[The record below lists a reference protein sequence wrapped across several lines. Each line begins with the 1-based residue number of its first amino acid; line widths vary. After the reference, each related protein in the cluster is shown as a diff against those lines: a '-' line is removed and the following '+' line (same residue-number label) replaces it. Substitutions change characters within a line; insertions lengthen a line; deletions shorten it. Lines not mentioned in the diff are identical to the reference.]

1 MDRLS
6 HRTITSN
13 MPAIKAIFSALE
25 RDTYKYKELDKKDVL
40 HIFSLEKEFGQS
52 KLIQAMDIINT
63 WIEGSVYKAEVL
75 IFTKKKNTKWKN
87 LLDLIGQR
95 ISMFENDVS
104 LIEIKINKDGE
115 ISRDFSGDILK
126 LDGTLSEM
134 RLKIIERLVENKNK
148 YMKTKELCDFVGS
161 KNTESLLKLTATMNS
176 KIKSVLQLSK
186 NMIEV
191 EKRIGFRIDPFY
203 RIVFIKK

>member
-1 MDRLS
+1 MNKVS
-6 HRTITSN
+6 NRTIASN
-13 MPAIKAIFSALE
+13 IPTIKAIYSALE
-25 RDTYKYKELDKKDVL
+25 MDISKYKDLDNKDIF

-52 KLIQAMDIINT
+52 KLIQAMDIINI

-75 IFTKKKNTKWKN
+75 IFIKKKNNKWKN

-104 LIEIKINKDGE
+104 SIEIKINKDGE

-126 LDGTLSEM
+126 LDGALSEM

-148 YMKTKELCDFVGS
+148 YMKTKELCDLVGS

-176 KIKSVLQLSK
+176 KIKNVLQLSK